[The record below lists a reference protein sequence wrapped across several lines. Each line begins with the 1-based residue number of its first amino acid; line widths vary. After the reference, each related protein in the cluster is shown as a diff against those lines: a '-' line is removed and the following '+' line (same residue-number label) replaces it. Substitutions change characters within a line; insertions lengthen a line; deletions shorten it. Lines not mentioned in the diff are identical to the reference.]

1 MVIEW
6 EEIFLSAEP
15 VSSVEPSSPQTPQI
29 SKLSTKDEEF
39 STLKS
44 NLQQSLEP
52 IWDFKFYPE
61 EFLET
66 DLLGK
71 IHLSSGIDLP
81 LMDTMSTSILSNRI
95 EDIIKFYE
103 RNFKKDDEVLFWIIY
118 IFLKNKK
125 ITETLNFI
133 QIYHS
138 NVSLPLELEI
148 FLILGGVYSTK
159 LPNIIL
165 SGNEENLIN
174 IIYKYKFLEISKS
187 EKNTLYDAVLSGNYP
202 NFLGIV
208 FQIFNETYKG
218 IRNIY
223 PIFEVI
229 LSQFEKYSI
238 EEKKEFLESYKET
251 GNYFTIFKIYKKIYN
266 KKEIVEWISKI
277 KYYNGK
283 NIKIRKKMDNA
294 SNFNI
299 INEINTPGN
308 DELIYLLTP
317 FEIIEI
323 LKNPAMETN
332 YKNKVFS
339 MYEKNS
345 FSYFTNLNI
354 AILYFYLKDYS
365 KFLLYLERSG
375 SLKNMSEILFLKSIC
390 FLEVGY
396 HFEAKKILT
405 VLNSKFPNNKE
416 VEEKLKR
423 IS

>member
-6 EEIFLSAEP
+6 EEIYLEAEP
-15 VSSVEPSSPQTPQI
+15 VSSVETASQNPQNTI
-29 SKLSTKDEEF
+29 LFTNDDEFLS
-39 STLKS
+39 LKS

-71 IHLSSGIDLP
+71 IHLSSGTDLP
-81 LMDTMSTSILSNRI
+81 LMDSKSISILFNRI
-95 EDIIKFYE
+95 DDIIKYYE
-103 RNFKKDDEVLFWIIY
+103 RNFKKDDDVLIWITY
-118 IFLKNKK
+118 ILLKNKK

-133 QIYHS
+133 QVYHT

-165 SGNEENLIN
+165 SGKEENLVN
-174 IIYKYKFLEISKS
+174 ILYKYKFLEISKY
-187 EKNTLYDAVLSGNYP
+187 EKNSLYDAVLSGNYP

-208 FQIFNETYKG
+208 FQLFYETYKG

-223 PIFEVI
+223 PIYEII
-229 LSQFEKYSI
+229 LSQLDKYSI
-238 EEKKEFLESYKET
+238 EEQKEFLESYKET
-251 GNYFTIFKIYKKIYN
+251 GNYFTIYKIYKKVYN
-266 KKEIVEWISKI
+266 KKEVSEWLNKI

-283 NIKIRKKMDNA
+283 NIKLRKKMDEDP
-294 SNFNI
+294 SFNI
-299 INEINTPGN
+299 FNEVNTPGN

-323 LKNPAMETN
+323 LKNPEMEAN
-332 YKNKVFS
+332 YKKKVFIL
-339 MYEKNS
+339 YEKNT

-375 SLKNMSEILFLKSIC
+375 SLKNMSEILYLKSIC

-396 HFEAKKILT
+396 HKEAKKILSI
-405 VLNSKFPNNKE
+405 LNSKFPSNKE
-416 VEEKLKR
+416 VEEKLTK
-423 IS
+423 II

>member
-6 EEIFLSAEP
+6 EEIFLEAEP
-15 VSSVEPSSPQTPQI
+15 VSSLETASQNPQI
-29 SKLSTKDEEF
+29 TKLSTNDDEF
-39 STLKS
+39 ITIKS
-44 NLQQSLEP
+44 NLQQSLEL

-71 IHLSSGIDLP
+71 IHLSSGIELTI
-81 LMDTMSTSILSNRI
+81 MDTKSKSILSNRI
-95 EDIIKFYE
+95 EDIIKYYE
-103 RNFKKDDEVLFWIIY
+103 RNFKKDDEVLIWITY
-118 IFLKNKK
+118 ILLKSKK
-125 ITETLNFI
+125 LTESLNFI
-133 QIYHS
+133 QNYHS

-148 FLILGGVYSTK
+148 FLIIGGVYSTK

-165 SGNEENLIN
+165 SGKEENIIN
-174 IIYKYKFLEISKS
+174 IIYKYKFLEISKY
-187 EKNTLYDAVLSGNYP
+187 EKNSLYDAVLSGKYP

-208 FQIFNETYKG
+208 FQLFNETYKG

-223 PIFEVI
+223 PIYEII
-229 LSQFEKYSI
+229 LSQLDKYSI
-238 EEKKEFLESYKET
+238 EEQKEFLESYKET
-251 GNYFTIFKIYKKIYN
+251 GNYYTIYKIYKKVYN
-266 KKEIVEWISKI
+266 KKEISEWINKI

-283 NIKIRKKMDNA
+283 NSKLRKKMDEDPG
-294 SNFNI
+294 FNI
-299 INEINTPGN
+299 FNEVNTPGN

-323 LKNPAMETN
+323 LNNPEMKTN

-339 MYEKNS
+339 LYEKNS

-375 SLKNMSEILFLKSIC
+375 SLKNMSEVLYLKSMC

-396 HFEAKKILT
+396 HQEAKKILSI
-405 VLNSKFPNNKE
+405 LNSKFPTNKE
-416 VEEKLKR
+416 VEEKLKK
-423 IS
+423 II

>member
-15 VSSVEPSSPQTPQI
+15 ISSVETSSPQIPLN
-29 SKLSTKDEEF
+29 SKLYKIDEEF
-39 STLKS
+39 SILKS
-44 NLQQSLEP
+44 NLQQSLYP

-71 IHLSSGIDLP
+71 IHLSSGIELP
-81 LMDTMSTSILSNRI
+81 EMDTMSISILFNRI
-95 EDIIKFYE
+95 EDIIKYYE
-103 RNFKKDDEVLFWIIY
+103 RNFKKDDEVLFWITY

-125 ITETLNFI
+125 ISDTLNFI
-133 QIYHS
+133 QLYHS
-138 NVSLPLELEI
+138 KVSLPLELEI

-174 IIYKYKFLEISKS
+174 IIYKYKYLEISKS

-229 LSQFEKYSI
+229 LSQFDKYSI
-238 EEKKEFLESYKET
+238 EEKREFLESYKET
-251 GNYFTIFKIYKKIYN
+251 GNYFTIYKIYKKIYN
-266 KKEIVEWISKI
+266 KKEIAEWINKI

-283 NIKIRKKMDNA
+283 NFKIRKKMDND

-299 INEINTPGN
+299 INELNTPGN

-323 LKNPAMETN
+323 LNNPATETI
-332 YKNKVFS
+332 YKNKIFS

-375 SLKNMSEILFLKSIC
+375 SLKNMSETLFLKSIC

-396 HFEAKKILT
+396 HQEAKKILT
-405 VLNSKFPNNKE
+405 LLNSKFPKNKE
-416 VEEKLKR
+416 VEEKLKK